1 MAQRSDPPEVSA
13 ALDER
18 LSRDVSP
25 DERMPVDNL
34 DVYFDVGRSALRAIQ
49 LAQELASVSGFTS
62 ILDMPCGHGRVAR
75 WLRAAYPAA
84 RLTACDLLTDGV
96 DYCARTFDARPVH
109 STMQPDASM
118 FDDTYDL
125 IFVGSLLTHVDA
137 DRWDRFIDLW
147 WALLRPG
154 GLLIVTTHGD
164 YVAERMR
171 GGELYGYPP
180 LSIERLLRTYA
191 HARFGFLEESPGSI
205 DYGITVSKPDWVLH
219 RLLRC
224 EGARVVLYSE
234 RLWDRHQDVA
244 AIARP
249 ANALST
255 LAQNNQR
262 RPRFRLLGGRAAGH

>member
-1 MAQRSDPPEVSA
+1 MARRFDPFEVSA
-13 ALDER
+13 QLDDR
-18 LSRDVSP
+18 VSRAVSP
-25 DERMPVDNL
+25 DERMPADNL

-49 LAQELASVSGFTS
+49 LAQELTSAPDFAS

-84 RLTACDLLTDGV
+84 QLTACDLLPDGV
-96 DYCARTFDARPVH
+96 DYCARAFGARPVH
-109 STMQPDASM
+109 SAMQPDASM

-164 YVAERMR
+164 HVAERMR

-180 LSIERLLRTYA
+180 LSIERLLRTYE
-191 HARFGFLEESPGSI
+191 HARFGFLEESPTSI
-205 DYGITVSKPDWVLH
+205 NYGITVSKPDWVLQ

-224 EGARVVLYSE
+224 EGAGVVLYAE

-244 AIARP
+244 AIAKP
-249 ANALST
+249 AARNAPAPHT
-255 LAQNNQR
+255 QR
-262 RPRFRLLGGRAAGH
+262 RPRFRLLGGRSGDR